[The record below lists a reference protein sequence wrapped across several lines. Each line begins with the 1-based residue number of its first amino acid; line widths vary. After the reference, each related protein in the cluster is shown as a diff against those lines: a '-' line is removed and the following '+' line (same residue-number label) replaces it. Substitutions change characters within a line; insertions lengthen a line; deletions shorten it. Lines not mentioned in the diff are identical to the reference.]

1 MDPRLEKNKGRR
13 HFDQHCKM
21 FTPTKKEPEKI
32 YFKNQPLP
40 LVKHNNVIYN
50 DIFACVMEILNGTRH
65 G

>member
-13 HFDQHCKM
+13 HFDQHFKM

-40 LVKHNNVIYN
+40 LVKHHNVIYN
-50 DIFACVMEILNGTRH
+50 DIYACVM
-65 G
+65 